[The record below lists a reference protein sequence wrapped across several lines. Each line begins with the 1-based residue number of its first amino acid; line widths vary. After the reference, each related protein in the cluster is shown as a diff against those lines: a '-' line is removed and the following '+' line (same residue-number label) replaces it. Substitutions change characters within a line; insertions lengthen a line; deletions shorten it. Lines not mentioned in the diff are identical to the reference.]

1 MLILFNRLNP
11 TGNRGMR
18 EKHQVTEEP
27 CEVKISS
34 TVLEARR
41 SGDAPTLANKIKE
54 VLKLE
59 RKFDDV
65 LATM

>member
-1 MLILFNRLNP
+1 MLIPFNRLSP
-11 TGNRGMR
+11 MGNRGMH

-41 SGDAPTLANKIKE
+41 SGDTPTLANKTKV
-54 VLKLE
+54 VLQHGK
-59 RKFDDV
+59 KFAAALV
-65 LATM
+65 MS

>member
-1 MLILFNRLNP
+1 MLIPFNRLSP
-11 TGNRGMR
+11 MGNRGMH

-41 SGDAPTLANKIKE
+41 SGDTPTLANKTKA
-54 VLKLE
+54 VPQHAK
-59 RKFDDV
+59 KFV
-65 LATM
+65 AALGIP

>member
-1 MLILFNRLNP
+1 
-11 TGNRGMR
+11 MR

-41 SGDAPTLANKIKE
+41 SGDTPTLANKTK
-54 VLKLE
+54 VGQQPAK
-59 RKFDDV
+59 KFAAA
-65 LATM
+65 LGIP

>member
-1 MLILFNRLNP
+1 MLIPFNRLSP
-11 TGNRGMR
+11 MGNRGMH

-41 SGDAPTLANKIKE
+41 SGDTPTLANRPG
-54 VLKLE
+54 L
-59 RKFDDV
+59 FCG
-65 LATM
+65 AGS